1 MTVIDIELEESL
13 LDEEYIKMLCT
24 TESAPDLIARKS
36 CHVFGGEKMTVS
48 LKKLLQFYFDT
59 CHLSSSAK
67 CCCQTLRFKKIISS
81 VKHSGT

>member
-48 LKKLLQFYFDT
+48 K
-59 CHLSSSAK
+59 
-67 CCCQTLRFKKIISS
+67 
-81 VKHSGT
+81 